1 MKKIFNIVF
10 LLSIICF
17 GNTYAQNAS
26 WTKAQI
32 TVVNNE
38 LALIENQ
45 ISISPIQKEYLR
57 DILLQKNADFEDGIR
72 INHKRKIVL
81 GDLEDIIR
89 YGQPIN
95 RHPGEENI
103 DEITEVTSAE
113 IFNEKILNNSAL
125 LQELNLMITEE

>member
-10 LLSIICF
+10 LLSIFCF
-17 GNTYAQNAS
+17 GNTYAQNS
-26 WTKAQI
+26 FWTTAEI

-38 LALIENQ
+38 LTLIESE
-45 ISISPIQKEYLR
+45 IPISPTQKEYLR
-57 DILLQKNADFEDGIR
+57 DILLQKNADIEDGVR

-81 GDLEDIIR
+81 GDLEDVIR
-89 YGQPIN
+89 YGQPVN

-103 DEITEVTSAE
+103 NELTEVISLE

-125 LQELNLMITEE
+125 LQELNLIITEE